1 MTLATLTT
9 RGDALEVL
17 TTCPVIADHHWRQ
30 RRDLVRLAGAQ
41 RLQLLIHLPGCAPLS
56 LAWEPPALPEA
67 LSLPSVS
74 TTRRRPRRFC
84 P

>member
-1 MTLATLTT
+1 MPLATLTT

-41 RLQLLIHLPGCAPLS
+41 RLQLLIQLPGCAPLS
-56 LAWEPPALPEA
+56 LSWEPPALPEA
-67 LSLPSVS
+67 LGLPSAA
-74 TTRRRPRRFC
+74 TRRRPRRFR